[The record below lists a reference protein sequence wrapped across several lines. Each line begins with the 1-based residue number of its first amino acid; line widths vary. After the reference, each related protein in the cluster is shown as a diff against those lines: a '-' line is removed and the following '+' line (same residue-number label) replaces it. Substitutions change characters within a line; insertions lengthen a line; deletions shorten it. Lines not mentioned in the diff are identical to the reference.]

1 MKKTQENKRII
12 INKEISVIVPEG
24 YLYSDKSRELK
35 DRLSIVFMREEK
47 NDYYENT
54 MGDREFSIAIPF
66 FAPRCLVLSNPIS
79 LEQVIGQET

>member
-66 FAPRCLVLSNPIS
+66 FAPR
-79 LEQVIGQET
+79 